1 VGSALERLPAGPL
14 AHVNLKIQV
23 AGAAALAVWLYL
35 LLGRGGFWRMRI
47 PPSMAARPVTAPSV
61 TAVIP
66 ARNEEAV
73 VGAAVASLAAQTY
86 TGAFRIVLVDD
97 DSSDR
102 TAEAARR
109 AAPPELLTV
118 VQSMPLPAGWTGKL
132 WAVSQGVREAERQAC
147 DYLLLTDADIVH
159 PADGLGELVARAEAG
174 GYDLVSW
181 MVTLRCE
188 SLAER
193 ALIPAFVFFFFL
205 LYPPAW
211 IQSPRRGTAGAAG
224 GCMLIRREM
233 LERIGGIARIRGEL
247 IDDCALAKAVKRQ
260 GGRVWLGLSAEARSI
275 REYGTFGEIERMI
288 SRTAFTQLRHS
299 VWLLAGTV
307 AGLVLTYLVPP
318 AVAATGNGLGVAA
331 WALMSVAYLPALRFY
346 GRSPLWAPMLP
357 LVAAFYLG
365 ATVHSAI
372 AYWRGAGGLWKGRA
386 QDQR

>member
-1 VGSALERLPAGPL
+1 VTKGSGVCKLLTIVFQIAG
-14 AHVNLKIQV
+14 V
-23 AGAAALAVWLYL
+23 AALGVWLYL
-35 LLGRGGFWRMRI
+35 ILGRGGFWRMRASQVLPV
-47 PPSMAARPVTAPSV
+47 PPSTAPSV

-73 VGAAVASLAAQTY
+73 VGAAVASLAAQKY
-86 TGAFRIVLVDD
+86 PAAFRIVLVDD
-97 DSSDR
+97 DSSDK
-102 TAEAARR
+102 TAETARR

-118 VQSMPLPAGWTGKL
+118 IQATPVPTGWTGKL
-132 WAVSQGVREAERQAC
+132 WAVSQGVREAEQRTY

-159 PADGLGELVARAEAG
+159 PSGGLAELAAQAEG

-193 ALIPAFVFFFFL
+193 VLIPAFVFFFFL

-211 IQSPRRGTAGAAG
+211 IRSSRRATAGAAG

-247 IDDCALAKAVKRQ
+247 IDDCALASAVKRQ

-307 AGLVLTYLVPP
+307 AGLMLTYLVPP
-318 AVAATGNGLGVAA
+318 LLACTGNVFGIAA
-331 WALMSVAYLPALRFY
+331 WALMCVAYLPALRFY
-346 GRSPLWAPMLP
+346 RRSPLWAPLLP

-372 AYWRGAGGLWKGRA
+372 LYWRGAGGLWKGRA

>member
-1 VGSALERLPAGPL
+1 MF
-14 AHVNLKIQV
+14 QV
-23 AGAAALAVWLYL
+23 AGVAALGVWLYL
-35 LLGRGGFWRMRI
+35 ILGRGGFWRMRESPALPM
-47 PPSMAARPVTAPSV
+47 PPATTPSV

-66 ARNEEAV
+66 ARNEAEV
-73 VGAAVASLAAQTY
+73 VGPAVASLAAQKY
-86 TGAFRIVLVDD
+86 SGAFRIVLVDD
-97 DSSDR
+97 DSSDH
-102 TAEAARR
+102 TADAARQ
-109 AAPPELLTV
+109 AAPPELLTII
-118 VQSMPLPAGWTGKL
+118 QAAPLPPGWTGKL
-132 WAVSQGVREAERQAC
+132 WAVSQGVSEAEHRAS

-159 PADGLGELVARAEAG
+159 PSDGLQELVARAESG

-211 IQSPRRGTAGAAG
+211 IRSPRRATAGAAG

-233 LERIGGIARIRGEL
+233 LERIGSIASIRGEL
-247 IDDCALAKAVKRQ
+247 IDDCALARAVKRQ
-260 GGRVWLGLSAEARSI
+260 GGQVWLGLRGEARSI

-288 SRTAFTQLRHS
+288 SRSAFTQLRHS

-307 AGLVLTYLVPP
+307 AGLVLTYLAPP
-318 AVAATGNGLGVAA
+318 FLACTGNVFGIAA
-331 WALMSVAYLPALRFY
+331 WALMCIAYLPALRFY
-346 GRSPLWAPMLP
+346 RRSPLWAPLLP
-357 LVAAFYLG
+357 LVAAFYLW

-372 AYWRGAGGLWKGRA
+372 LYWRGAGGLWKGRA